1 MVASPR
7 SLWRGHL
14 TADWIELEI
23 LSDCPQKPPPA
34 QNAGEANKASLGVRF
49 GSLATLFV
57 AGALDCGLD

>member
-1 MVASPR
+1 M
-7 SLWRGHL
+7 